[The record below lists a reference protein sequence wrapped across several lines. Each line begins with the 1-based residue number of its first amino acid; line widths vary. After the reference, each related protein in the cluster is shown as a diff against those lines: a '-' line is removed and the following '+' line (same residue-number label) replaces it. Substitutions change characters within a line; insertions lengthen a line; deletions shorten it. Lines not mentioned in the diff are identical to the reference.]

1 MSFWKIFFGSLLAF
15 IIGSLLLLFIVIA
28 FIAAL
33 ASSFSSIETASVK
46 PNSVLNLNL
55 SYEIPEQT
63 TYIPFQ
69 GMSFADFKPAIA
81 PGVYDIMKNIEKAKT
96 DPSIKGIYLSFG
108 YIGLGMANTEQI
120 RNALLDFKKSGKFVV
135 AYAEL
140 YTEKAYYLCSVA
152 DKVILN
158 PKGVVEFN
166 GMSAQYPFFKGLLD
180 KVGIQAQVFYD
191 GKFKSATEPFRLD
204 SMSREN
210 ELMTMTLLKDVY
222 DKVMRNI
229 AESRK
234 IGILQLDSINNNLL
248 VQNAR
253 DAKSYGLVDETW
265 FDDQVRD
272 YLRAQLKLG
281 EDDKILMVSLTKYLT
296 VPGKKEEVSLETD
309 KIAILFAS
317 GDIVDGKGGDDN
329 IGSEKF
335 VKQLRKLRDDDKVKA
350 VVFRVNSPGG
360 SALASD
366 IIAREVQLTAAKKPV
381 VVSMGDY
388 AASGGYYVSAYATK
402 IVAQPNTLTGSIG
415 VFGIYPNMQKLLE
428 DKLGINFDGVNTGRY
443 SDFGDVSRPM
453 REDEKVIVQR
463 GVDSI
468 YRDFKSTVAKGR
480 KLDPSLVD
488 TIAQG
493 RVWTGSQAL
502 AFGLVDT
509 LGGLEDAISVA
520 THLAKSTT
528 YRLVEYPEVDKDM
541 FELISMF
548 REGKEQSAL
557 KSKLG
562 AFYSVYEQLQLIS
575 DMKGTQARLLFVPEI
590 Q

>member
-15 IIGSLLLLFIVIA
+15 VMGTFLLFFIIIA
-28 FIAAL
+28 FVAAV
-33 ASSFSSIETASVK
+33 ATSFSNVEVAVS
-46 PNSVLNLNL
+46 PNSVLSLHL
-55 SYEIPEQT
+55 DYEIPEQT

-69 GMSFADFKPAIA
+69 GLSFSDFKPAIA

-96 DPSIKGIYLSFG
+96 DPSIKGIYLNFG
-108 YIGLGMANTEQI
+108 YVGLGMANTGQI
-120 RNALLDFKKSGKFVV
+120 RNALLDFKKSGKFIV
-135 AYAEL
+135 AYSEL
-140 YTEKAYYLCSVA
+140 YSEKAYYLCSVA

-166 GMSAQYPFFKGLLD
+166 GMSARYPFFKGLLD

-210 ELMTMTLLKDVY
+210 ELMTITLLKDVHS
-222 DKVMRNI
+222 KVMKDI

-248 VQNAR
+248 VQNAA
-253 DAKSYGLVDETW
+253 DAKKYGLVDEVW

-272 YLRAQLKLG
+272 YLKKQLELT
-281 EDDKILMVSLTKYLT
+281 ESDKVDMVSLTKYLS
-296 VPGKKEEVSLETD
+296 VPGKKQDVNLETD

-317 GDIVDGKGGDDN
+317 GDIVDGKGDDDN

-335 VKQLRKLRDDDKVKA
+335 VKQLRKLREDDKVKA

-388 AASGGYYVSAYATK
+388 AASGGYYISAYATK

-415 VFGIYPNMQKLLE
+415 VFGIYPNMQKLFE
-428 DKLGINFDGVNTGRY
+428 DKLGIHFDGVETGRY
-443 SDFGDVSRPM
+443 SDFGDISRPM
-453 REDEKVIVQR
+453 REDEKLIVQR

-468 YRDFKSTVAKGR
+468 YSDFKTTVVKGR
-480 KLDPSLVD
+480 NINATLVD

-509 LGGLEDAISVA
+509 LGGLEDAISIA
-520 THLAKSTT
+520 THLSKSST

-548 REGKEQSAL
+548 REGKEQSAIRL
-557 KSKLG
+557 KLG
-562 AFYSVYEQLQLIS
+562 PFYSVYEQLQLIS
-575 DMKGTQARLLFVPEI
+575 AMKGVQARMPFVPDI